1 VNRNRL
7 RRVVSPVCVLLGLI
21 AISYVPPAPAR
32 AADRWNVG
40 RRFDRTLL
48 IVLENR
54 TYSQVMNV
62 PYFRQLATRG
72 ALFSDAHAI
81 THPSYPNYIALVAGD
96 THGITDDR
104 PRDLHVASIADL
116 LHARGL
122 TWKNYAEG
130 YPGGCSAVSR
140 QDRYDR
146 KHVPFINF
154 SSIRARP
161 ERCAN
166 VAAAAQFHADRAAN
180 NLPNYA
186 FFSPDRDNDGHD
198 TDLDHVS
205 TWLRGFLEP
214 LLDDA
219 AFMKGT
225 LIIVTF
231 DESDGGEGNH
241 IYTLFLGPMV
251 KAGYVEPR
259 RIDHYNVLRTIEEN
273 FNLGTL
279 GLEDEA
285 HDPIVTIWN

>member
-1 VNRNRL
+1 
-7 RRVVSPVCVLLGLI
+7 VCVLLGLV
-21 AISYVPPAPAR
+21 AMAYVPAPAR
-32 AADRWNVG
+32 GADRWSGG
-40 RRFDRTLL
+40 RRFNRTLL
-48 IVLENR
+48 IVLENKN
-54 TYSQVMNV
+54 YGQVMDV
-62 PYFRQLATRG
+62 PYFRQLATKG

-81 THPSYPNYIALVAGD
+81 THPSYSNYIALVAGD

-116 LHARGL
+116 LNAYGL

-130 YPGGCSAVSR
+130 YPGNCSAINR
-140 QDRYDR
+140 QGRYDR

-154 SSIRARP
+154 SSIRAKP

-166 VAAAAQFHADRAAN
+166 VVAAAQFHADRAAN

-186 FFSPDRDNDGHD
+186 FYSPDRANDGHD
-198 TDLDHVS
+198 TDLDYTAS
-205 TWLRGFLEP
+205 WLRGFLDP
-214 LLDDA
+214 LLADA
-219 AFMKGT
+219 TFMNGT

-231 DESDGGEGNH
+231 DESDGDEGNQ

-251 KAGYVEPR
+251 KDGYIEAR

-279 GLEDEA
+279 GLKDEA
-285 HDPIVTIWN
+285 HDPIVTIWNAGRSQ